1 LKRIGLFGGSFDPVH
16 NAHVALARSA
26 LDDLTLDELRWIP
39 AGRPWQKSRVLAAA
53 EHRAAMVALAIE
65 GEPRF
70 VLDEIELHRAGP
82 SYTLDT
88 VDALQAQHPAA
99 QWVLVIGQD
108 QFVALPSWQGVAELL
123 ERVTLAV
130 ARRLGSP
137 AVTLPGHV
145 QVIDLPP
152 MPHSSTE
159 VRARLAAGQPITDLV
174 PSRVASYIDSHRL
187 YR

>member
-16 NAHVALARSA
+16 NAHVALARTA
-26 LDDLTLDELRWIP
+26 LDGLALDELRWIP
-39 AGRPWQKSRVLAAA
+39 AGRPWQKNRVLAPA

-65 GEPRF
+65 GESRF

-88 VDALQAQHPAA
+88 VEALQAQQPSA

-108 QFVALPSWQGVAELL
+108 QFAALPSWYGVAKLL

-130 ARRLGSP
+130 ARRAGSP

-145 QVIDLPP
+145 QVVDLPP

-159 VRARLAAGQPITDLV
+159 VRARLADGQPITDLV
-174 PSRVASYIDSHRL
+174 PSTVASYIDSHRL

>member
-1 LKRIGLFGGSFDPVH
+1 MKRIGLFGGSFDPVH

-26 LDDLTLDELRWIP
+26 LDDLSLDELRWIP
-39 AGRPWQKSRVLAAA
+39 AGRPWQKNRMLAPA

-88 VDALQAQHPAA
+88 VEALQARQVAA
-99 QWVLVIGQD
+99 QWILVIGQD
-108 QFVALPSWQGVAELL
+108 QFAALPSWHGVGELL
-123 ERVTLAV
+123 QRVTLAV
-130 ARRLGSP
+130 ARRAGSP
-137 AVTLPGHV
+137 AVTLPSTV
-145 QVIDLPP
+145 QVVDLPP

-159 VRARLAAGQPITDLV
+159 VRARLAAGQPVTDLV
-174 PSRVASYIDSHRL
+174 PSTVASYIDSHRL